1 MQDSYKPSKCHS
13 GKQEKKMKHSSV
25 AFAGEMSAKRST
37 LTEKEEIYQNGMEKG
52 STSPF
57 QGEQGPEQFVP
68 DEHNQINQCM
78 KT

>member
-1 MQDSYKPSKCHS
+1 M
-13 GKQEKKMKHSSV
+13 
-25 AFAGEMSAKRST
+25 AFTDEMGAKTMT
-37 LTEKEEIYQNGMEKG
+37 LTGKEEIYQNGMEKG

-68 DEHNQINQCM
+68 DEHNKINQCM